1 MLHPDPVQVKH
12 ISKLMNS
19 GALFARKFVLG
30 TSDEAWSNI
39 EKILSQKVGGKAL
52 SYPSLVIPDE
62 NMPTIHV

>member
-1 MLHPDPVQVKH
+1 M
-12 ISKLMNS
+12 
-19 GALFARKFVLG
+19 LG

-52 SYPSLVIPDE
+52 SYPSLIIPDE

>member
-12 ISKLMNS
+12 VSKLMNS

-39 EKILSQKVGGKAL
+39 EKILSQKVGGKADRLRLRL
-52 SYPSLVIPDE
+52 SPMKTS
-62 NMPTIHV
+62 TICA